1 VLTTPSGPRRT
12 ARGFARA
19 VLPGP
24 WLAPVAVVLVWAAA
38 AFADPPADWR
48 AAVDAA
54 ADDATAAGDVPGVVI
69 LVGQGE
75 RTLHRRARGLR
86 APAPA
91 REPMTV
97 DTVFDIASLTKV
109 VATTP
114 AVLALWEDGRL
125 ELEAP
130 LARYLPELSGTAAGT
145 ATVQAVLL
153 HASGLPEVGAASVG
167 ADGLNGIIRAVAR
180 GPSRGP
186 AGEFRY
192 GDTGFVLLGEI
203 VRRVGGIPLDEFV
216 GRRFFRPMG
225 LRHTGFNPPAG
236 WRARIAPTGT
246 DGETLRGV
254 VHDPLARRLGGVAG
268 HAGLFSTAQDLARFC
283 RMLLEGG
290 RLGGY
295 RFLRESTVRT
305 MFEAHPVGE
314 ALRGLGWDMASP
326 FSRTLGAFFPAGSV
340 GHTGFTGPAV
350 WLDRRSQAYLI
361 VLANRLGSASQ
372 PRVAELRRRVS
383 AAVGAQLFGDDRAL
397 DRPTIAV
404 TLAPGSPGAGT
415 TRTGLDR
422 LVAQEF
428 ASLAGRSI
436 GLVTNQTGVDRQ
448 GRRGADLLAAAPGLS
463 LRALFAPEHGLGGDR
478 DDAVPHGRD
487 AATGLPVW
495 SLYGAVQRPTPAM
508 LAGLDTL
515 VFDIQDVGVRYYTYL
530 ATLVAVLEEA
540 ARHDLAV
547 VVLDRPN
554 PLTGRVVEGPLG
566 DADLRSFTAPHPLP
580 VRTGLTIGEFAR
592 MVVAERRLPV
602 RLTVVPLEGWQRGRW
617 FDQTGL
623 PWVNPS
629 PNVRSP
635 EQALLYAGVGLLE
648 ATNLSVGRGTASPFT
663 LVGAPWIADPT
674 ELVERLDA
682 HGLPGVRFEPAAF
695 TPTSSTY
702 AGQAVRGLR
711 LVVTDREAIRPATIA
726 LAVARE
732 LMDRY
737 PGEFRPA
744 AIQDLL
750 VNRVTLWALLRGVS
764 VARLRRGAEADAV
777 AFGRRRAPYEL
788 YP

>member
-1 VLTTPSGPRRT
+1 VLTNPPGPRRT
-12 ARGFARA
+12 AHRLARA
-19 VLPGP
+19 ALPEP
-24 WLAPVAVVLVWAAA
+24 WLAAVAVVLVWAAA
-38 AFADPPADWR
+38 ACAASPADWR

-54 ADDATAAGDVPGVVI
+54 ADDATAAADLPGVVI

-86 APAPA
+86 APGPA

-97 DTVFDIASLTKV
+97 DTVFDLASLTKV

-130 LARYLPELSGTAAGT
+130 VARYLPELSGTTAGA
-145 ATVQAVLL
+145 ATVQALLL

-180 GPSRGP
+180 GPHREP

-203 VRRVGGIPLDEFV
+203 VRRVSGIPLDEFV
-216 GRRFFRPMG
+216 ERRFFRPMG

-236 WRARIAPTGT
+236 WRARIAPT
-246 DGETLRGV
+246 DANGETRGV

-268 HAGLFSTAQDLARFC
+268 HAGLFSTAQDLARVC
-283 RMLLEGG
+283 RMLLDGG
-290 RLGGY
+290 RLGGTRY
-295 RFLRESTVRT
+295 LRDSTVRR

-326 FSRTLGAFFPAGSV
+326 FSRTLGAFFPAGSL

-350 WLDRRSQAYLI
+350 WLDPRSRAYLI

-383 AAVGAQLFGDDRAL
+383 AAVGARLFGDDRAG
-397 DRPTIAV
+397 DGPTIAE
-404 TLAPGSPGAGT
+404 TLASGPSGAGT

-422 LVAQEF
+422 LVAEEF

-436 GLVTNQTGVDRQ
+436 GLVTNQTGVDHQ

-495 SLYGAVQRPTPAM
+495 SLYGAARRPTPAM

-554 PLTGRVVEGPLG
+554 PLTGRVVEGPLA

-602 RLTVVPLEGWQRGRW
+602 RLTVVPLEGWHRWHW

-629 PNVRSP
+629 PNIRSP

-674 ELVERLDA
+674 ELAERLDA
-682 HGLPGVRFEPAAF
+682 LRLPGVRFEPAAF
-695 TPTSSTY
+695 VPTSSTY
-702 AGQAVRGLR
+702 TGQAVRGLR

-732 LMDRY
+732 LVDRY
-737 PGEFRPA
+737 PEFRPA

-750 VNRVTLWALLRGVS
+750 VNRVTLWALLRGGS
-764 VARLRRGAEADAV
+764 LARLRRGAEADAA
-777 AFGRRRAPYEL
+777 AFVRRRAPYVL